1 MLVNPENG
9 SGLNPLYNGVYFD
22 HYEPS
27 YTTMESLHS
36 HVFPGSPF
44 LRPGIFANHRGGGGQ
59 RPIRHGGPQSGI
71 PEIVRDGAS
80 GKFATQIRNGAP
92 FDVFISA
99 DMDFPDSL
107 YKWGFARDKPIPYA
121 YGKLV
126 LWTLKDLDLDKGL
139 ALLMDSGVSKAALA
153 DPKRAPYGREAVKA
167 LKKSGL
173 YERVLPKL
181 VYGENISQ
189 VSQYVLTGNADVGFN
204 AKSVVMAN
212 EVKGK
217 GKWKEVDSTLYDRI
231 AQGAIVSKYGQE
243 NHSEASSRFLAFL
256 HSDLA
261 RNILFMYGYALP

>member
-1 MLVNPENG
+1 MEYISIIMNQAIQRWNPSILTFFLVLHFC
-9 SGLNPLYNGVYFD
+9 GLGFSQITAAVAASAQFA
-22 HYEPS
+22 
-27 YTTMESLHS
+27 MEDLKAEFRKS
-36 HVFPGSPF
+36 
-44 LRPGIFANHRGGGGQ
+44 
-59 RPIRHGGPQSGI
+59 SGI
-71 PEIVRDGAS
+71 EVKAVYGAS